1 MNNYRSILNGIALN
15 VLIKP
20 PEIPDYHLMVGTAE
34 HLDGIPLLISQT
46 KIPTKVAESLEK
58 VTTLSNDSIE
68 QAIADNTLE
77 INDFNGNTAILAGVI
92 GGVR

>member
-1 MNNYRSILNGIALN
+1 MEYRRVINGIALN

-34 HLDGIPLLISQT
+34 HLDGIPLLVNQT
-46 KIPTKVAESLEK
+46 KIPSKVAENLEK
-58 VTTLSNDSIE
+58 VNTLSNDTIE
-68 QAIADNTLE
+68 QAIANNTLE
-77 INDFNGNTAILAGVI
+77 INDFNGNTSVLAGLM